1 MMKRFLLCLLISL
14 LVSCGFHLRGMAD
27 LPSWLNNIAIV
38 IKDAHEDL
46 QNRIK
51 DQLEGYNL
59 SVIENPAQASYL
71 LIIEKD
77 SYRQE
82 ITNISASTAP
92 RQYLLTYEV
101 QFSLVQIKGK
111 PIISSAHVFVT
122 RQITINNDRIL
133 GSDAEETLLKNE
145 MRADAA
151 MQIVNRLSQAKNSYV
166 LAKTKNN

>member
-1 MMKRFLLCLLISL
+1 MRRLFLCLIITL
-14 LVSCGFHLRGMAD
+14 LASCGFHLRGMAD
-27 LPSWLNNIAIV
+27 IPSWLNNIAIV
-38 IKDAHEDL
+38 IQDAHRDL
-46 QNRIK
+46 QNLLK
-51 DQLEGYNL
+51 EQLEAYKL
-59 SVIENPAQASYL
+59 VVTEDSAQADYL

-92 RQYLLTYEV
+92 RQYLLIYNV
-101 QFSLVQIKGK
+101 QFSLTQAKGR
-111 PIISSAHVFVT
+111 PIISSSHVIVT

-151 MQIVNRLSQAKNSYV
+151 MQIINRLSQAKNRYASS
-166 LAKTKNN
+166 KSR